1 MEKRARKKKKNL
13 PIKPDNHLRILPR
26 FDKEVGENDDVQKP
40 LRSSADAAAAGLR
53 RVRAC
58 ALVVQPRP
66 LLQQIVIKDVPAVS
80 ADEARKSHSK
90 QRVQCPV
97 RRCTQS
103 LLREKLKK
111 HIEGQHARVA
121 IVVVPTHASVHNM
134 EAAALG
140 PDEAD
145 ERAEV
150 RKTRLR
156 LAGTCQ

>member
-1 MEKRARKKKKNL
+1 MTRKLVKTTMCRSL
-13 PIKPDNHLRILPR
+13 FAAPR
-26 FDKEVGENDDVQKP
+26 MQQP
-40 LRSSADAAAAGLR
+40 LGFAASG
-53 RVRAC
+53 
-58 ALVVQPRP
+58 LVVQPRP

-103 LLREKLKK
+103 LLRGKLKK
-111 HIEGQHARVA
+111 HIEGQHARRVA